1 MGSIWS
7 RAFRPTDPGLAEQA
21 IEAKTAQNFGAFARL
36 LGGGLHDPEYPGS
49 SFLSHVEHG
58 YARNEL
64 VYACITER
72 ATSIPDAPLRVYDAL
87 GRKSEPLEDH
97 PVRRLL
103 ANPNPLMADV
113 ELDELLELHKC
124 LAGNAFWEVVSDR
137 AGRPAELWPLRPD
150 LIKVKRG
157 RNTVSY
163 GYSPDGGGR
172 YVDVDV
178 IHFRMTSPLDPLG
191 GMAPMRAA
199 LRGTALDNE
208 ATNYVTAL
216 LQNHAIPGVAIT
228 MGNLEQVLDES
239 TTNRLTEKW
248 KQKFGG
254 KRRGEPAFLQT
265 GMEIKELGSSLKD
278 LEFPDLR
285 TISESRICMSFGV
298 PPILVGAKV
307 GLDRST
313 FANYKEARASFW
325 EETLIPARKKDAR
338 LAMALQRRFAG
349 AGARRVEIRPDWSE
363 VEALRESEQARWERA
378 TNAFR
383 AGGITQN
390 DFRREVGMQ
399 TVDGGDVF
407 LVPSGVIATRDVS
420 GVTEQVDGTDN
431 PTESTETEGGA

>member
-1 MGSIWS
+1 MGSLWS
-7 RAFRPTDPGLAEQA
+7 RAHRPTDPTYAEDLV
-21 IEAKTAQNFGAFARL
+21 EAKSAQNMGAFARL
-36 LGGGLHDPEYPGS
+36 LGGGMNDPEYPGS
-49 SFLSHVEHG
+49 SFLSNVEHG

-97 PVRRLL
+97 PVRRLISK
-103 ANPNPLMADV
+103 PNPLMTDV
-113 ELDELLELHKC
+113 ELDEMLELHKC
-124 LAGNAFWEVVSDR
+124 LAGNAFWEVVPDR
-137 AGRPAELWPLRPD
+137 AGRPVELWPLRPD
-150 LIKVKRG
+150 LMKVKRG

-163 GYSPDGGGR
+163 GYSPDGGGQ
-172 YVDVDV
+172 YVPVDV

-228 MGNLEQVLDES
+228 MGTLEEALDES

-254 KRRGEPAFLQT
+254 RRRGEPAFLQA
-265 GMEIKELGSSLKD
+265 GMDVKELGSSLKD
-278 LEFPDLR
+278 MEFPDLR

-338 LAMALQRRFAG
+338 MAMRLAERFAG
-349 AGARRVEIRPDWSE
+349 SGSRRVEIRPDWSE

-399 TVDGGDVF
+399 AVDGGDVF

-420 GVTEQVDGTDN
+420 GAMTQLNGEPQQN
-431 PTESTETEGGA
+431 TETEGGDL